1 MSVAQVTTVRHRP
14 GPAHLGAPEGFHAM
28 PFAQAMVEHAKR
40 LMELVEGGEDDF
52 DGAMQAAMVL

>member
-1 MSVAQVTTVRHRP
+1 
-14 GPAHLGAPEGFHAM
+14 M